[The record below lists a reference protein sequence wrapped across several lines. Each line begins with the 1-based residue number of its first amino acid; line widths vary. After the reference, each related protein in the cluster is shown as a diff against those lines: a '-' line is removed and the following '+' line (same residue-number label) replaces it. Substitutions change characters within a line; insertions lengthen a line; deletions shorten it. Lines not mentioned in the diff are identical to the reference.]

1 MLFSE
6 RALDNLRTATFAG
19 LRCCCAYFR
28 KLEGAHSRKVIIGVL
43 KPYKEILFI
52 HFHSCFGI
60 GSNKLSYIQETFLAH
75 ISSHLRWNRMVCR
88 IRRDSTKL

>member
-6 RALDNLRTATFAG
+6 RALDNLRTATFTG

-60 GSNKLSYIQETFLAH
+60 GSNKLSYPRNVSWLYLESFEMELNGTPY
-75 ISSHLRWNRMVCR
+75 
-88 IRRDSTKL
+88 